1 VHTVTLI
8 AAGVAA
14 AIHVWIFVLESL
26 RWEHAQTRRIFG
38 TTPEQ
43 AAITKQLAYNQ
54 GYYNLFLSLAAFAGL
69 VMAGWPVVSTTLL
82 LVSLG
87 SMLGAAVV
95 LVTSDR
101 RRIRAALI
109 QGGPPALALV
119 AMGLSAF
126 AGSAA

>member
-1 VHTVTLI
+1 MHLVTLI

-26 RWEHAQTRRIFG
+26 RWEHAETRRIFG

-43 AAITKQLAYNQ
+43 AATTRQLAYNQ
-54 GYYNLFLSLAAFAGL
+54 GFYNLFLALAAFGGVVL
-69 VMAGWPVVSTTLL
+69 AGWPVVSTTLL

-87 SMLGAAVV
+87 SMLAAAVV

-101 RRIRAALI
+101 RKARAALI
-109 QGGPPALALV
+109 QGGPPALALL
-119 AMGLSAF
+119 AMGFSAF
-126 AGSAA
+126 AGSPA